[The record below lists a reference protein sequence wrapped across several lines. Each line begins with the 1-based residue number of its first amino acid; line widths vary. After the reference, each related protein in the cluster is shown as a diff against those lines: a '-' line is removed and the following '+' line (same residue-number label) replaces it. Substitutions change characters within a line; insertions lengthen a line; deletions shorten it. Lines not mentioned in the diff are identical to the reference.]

1 MKKRLIYIVL
11 ILVPF
16 LNFCEKDVQND
27 DDLLFEVELSEY
39 ADGISV
45 NEGDTIPV
53 LKGQNFGYKLS
64 AHDNAEYKWDFGENT
79 IILGYNVKHI
89 YRENGVFKVTII
101 KNGSDYFIFYVKV
114 YGQILKDS
122 EEEYIGIFL
131 SKEINGERYAVTY
144 KDNGCELLIHKIV
157 NNNVELFKEPNG
169 YFCFVQNAY
178 IDNNRDLVILSNDR
192 FCKVNLQTGIYFEN
206 YFWSIPDYEWNF
218 YENSENNYYL
228 TGTKI
233 REYSNYSEI
242 FFVNWSNTGEFI
254 DSMTLAYNSIDD
266 ITNVDCVFLNDNE
279 YLLLQNNRLSSSSVE
294 SVKLIRKNLLNANE
308 IKLNIS
314 DSFYSKIR
322 KVENG
327 FLLTGFDIN
336 WTCGGCGVYLNITKI
351 SSELEVEWTLQSD
364 FNVYESY
371 LNNNYYLNNKT
382 KLDNV
387 LNVVELS
394 DSYMFFYLNSLIKVS
409 KSGELLLEKEFFD
422 PNYTINDVSL
432 NTDNKIEILGT
443 VQNDIYE
450 NDTYR
455 IVKIPSLISV
465 NFDGDLID

>member
-1 MKKRLIYIVL
+1 MQ
-11 ILVPF
+11 P
-16 LNFCEKDVQND
+16 D
-27 DDLLFEVELSEY
+27 
-39 ADGISV
+39 
-45 NEGDTIPV
+45 
-53 LKGQNFGYKLS
+53 
-64 AHDNAEYKWDFGENT
+64 
-79 IILGYNVKHI
+79 
-89 YRENGVFKVTII
+89 
-101 KNGSDYFIFYVKV
+101 
-114 YGQILKDS
+114 
-122 EEEYIGIFL
+122 
-131 SKEINGERYAVTY
+131 
-144 KDNGCELLIHKIV
+144 
-157 NNNVELFKEPNG
+157 G

-178 IDNNRDLVILSNDR
+178 IDNNNDLIILSEDR
-192 FCKVNLQTGIYFEN
+192 FCKVNLQTGTYFEN
-206 YFWSIPDYEWNF
+206 YFWSIPNYEWNF

-279 YLLLQNNRLSSSSVE
+279 YLLLQNNRLSSPSVE
-294 SVKLIRKNLLNANE
+294 SVKLIRKSLLNTNE

-382 KLDNV
+382 KVDNV

-432 NTDNKIEILGT
+432 ITNNKIEILGT
-443 VQNDIYE
+443 IE
-450 NDTYR
+450 NFLKIGEYYKT
-455 IVKIPSLISV
+455 IKIPNLISI
-465 NFDGDLID
+465 DGNGNLLE